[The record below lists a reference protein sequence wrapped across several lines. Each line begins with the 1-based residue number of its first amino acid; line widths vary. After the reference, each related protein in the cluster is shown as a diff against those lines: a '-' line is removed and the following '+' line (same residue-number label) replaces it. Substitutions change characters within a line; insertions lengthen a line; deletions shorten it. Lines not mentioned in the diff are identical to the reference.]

1 MRTLVSADLQQFLKQ
16 NGYNWTG
23 YIAHNTSQATEEYY
37 RCSKWQNDLN
47 NHYIILDKKYNWYE
61 KEGYICV
68 RANKDVRYIIQDDTT
83 LKVYNVLSKG
93 KLQEEV
99 DLSDKWVEFQVKT
112 IPGYAEN
119 ILRQCKSIQANYPRN
134 VQDRKNLLAKDIERL
149 TRDANKSIDSMAER
163 VDRSKQVEQIIN
175 QSKSNLQL

>member
-1 MRTLVSADLQQFLKQ
+1 MRTLISVDLQKFLND

-23 YIAHNTSQATEEYY
+23 YIAQNTSQATEEYY

-47 NHYIILDKKYNWYE
+47 NHYIILNKTFSWNNQ
-61 KEGYICV
+61 EGYVCV

-83 LKVYNVLSKG
+83 LKVYNVLSGG
-93 KLQEEV
+93 KFSLEN
-99 DLSDKWVEFQVKT
+99 DLSDKWVQYQTKI

-149 TRDANKSIDSMAER
+149 TRDANKSIESMAER

-175 QSKSNLQL
+175 QSKSDLQV